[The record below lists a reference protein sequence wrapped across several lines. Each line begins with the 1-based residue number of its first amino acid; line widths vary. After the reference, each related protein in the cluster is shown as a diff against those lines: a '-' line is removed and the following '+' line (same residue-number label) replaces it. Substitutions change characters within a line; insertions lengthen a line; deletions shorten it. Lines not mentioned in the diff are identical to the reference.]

1 MEIINNIEWYFNE
14 PKNAKNKN
22 TGKKITKKQLK
33 TIVFDDSIKENIKFC
48 FPLNDDF
55 TITETRELS
64 RPANIKQILTLIQ
77 DFYNEPLTQEIINKS
92 FGENEKQKKEWKD
105 NMIECYNDCD
115 ISHLTKIDI
124 FDYTCTPDFCGIHLM
139 EDNSENKGE
148 YFIGIGPE

>member
-14 PKNAKNKN
+14 PPNAKNKN

-64 RPANIKQILTLIQ
+64 RPANIEQILTLIH
-77 DFYNEPLTQEIINKS
+77 DFYKEPLTQEIIDKS
-92 FGENEKQKKEWKD
+92 FGENEEGKKEWKG
-105 NMIECYNDCD
+105 NMMECYNDCD
-115 ISHLTKIDI
+115 ISHLTKIEI
-124 FDYTCTPDFCGIHLM
+124 FDSACTPNFCGIHL
-139 EDNSENKGE
+139 SEKNKGE
-148 YFIGIGPE
+148 YFVGIGPE

>member
-33 TIVFDDSIKENIKFC
+33 TIVFNDSIKENIKFC

-55 TITETRELS
+55 TIRETRELS
-64 RPANIKQILTLIQ
+64 RPANIEQILTLIH
-77 DFYNEPLTQEIINKS
+77 DFYKEPLTQEIIDKT
-92 FGENEKQKKEWKD
+92 FGENEEKKKEWKN

-115 ISHLTKIDI
+115 ISHLTKIEI
-124 FDYTCTPDFCGIHLM
+124 FDSICTPDFCGIHL
-139 EDNSENKGE
+139 SEENQCE
-148 YFIGIGPE
+148 YFVGIGPE

>member
-55 TITETRELS
+55 TITETKELS
-64 RPANIKQILTLIQ
+64 RPANIEQILTLIH
-77 DFYNEPLTQEIINKS
+77 DFYKEPLTQEIIDKT
-92 FGENEKQKKEWKD
+92 FGENEEKKKEWKN

-115 ISHLTKIDI
+115 ISHLTKIEI
-124 FDYTCTPDFCGIHLM
+124 FDSTCTPDFCGIHL
-139 EDNSENKGE
+139 SEENQCE
-148 YFIGIGPE
+148 YFVGIGPE

>member
-14 PKNAKNKN
+14 PPNAKNKN

-77 DFYNEPLTQEIINKS
+77 DFYKEPLTQEIIDKS
-92 FGENEKQKKEWKD
+92 FGENEEQKKEWKD
-105 NMIECYNDCD
+105 NMMECYNDCD
-115 ISHLTKIDI
+115 ISHLTKIEI
-124 FDYTCTPDFCGIHLM
+124 FDSTCTPDFCGIHL
-139 EDNSENKGE
+139 SEENNGE